1 MAYEER
7 EYNKT
12 EYQNDWALDIKEK
25 AVHITNAKSGAQ
37 GYYCMGCREEMQGV
51 KFKNPKY
58 QSYFRHH
65 VSNIDTNKIECIVA
79 SRNYRERIASAILN
93 RLKYVKV
100 PTLYKYPP
108 KGIEKL
114 PMLLEQS
121 KVINASY
128 VKSELT
134 FYEDEEGNIK
144 WGKNLNI
151 QDRYLLIRPD
161 VTFFDSK
168 DNPILFIEFVVHHK
182 LDIEKIS
189 KLNRI
194 GVNTIQIIIPKVPEE
209 LIEEAIKSVR
219 KYKWV
224 YNELEANTKYV
235 SVSKG
240 NTEEVPPIDEQQ
252 RNLFEESFICRTS
265 KINELLRA
273 FEKCLQSESYKRNER
288 LFNSEIS
295 RVTQNTESANQKLG
309 DLEESNRRDAL
320 ARNQN
325 EEDYE
330 DSEYTDLDK
339 RYFAEKRRLEDA
351 VYNASVDQKFRAELI
366 ENIRAEE
373 EEIERIEQEEI
384 DFEAEI
390 REREQNQFSDPIT
403 RERKEIDNLEKTI
416 RTSINRELAST
427 NSTIKLL
434 GVSNNDIPART
445 ERDFSFPRELE
456 EGEIIRIT
464 GEIEQLDEEER
475 ILEDKISNDFK
486 GEIQFEESEITRI
499 RKEEGNIEESAG
511 REFDRE
517 IKNNARGLSKEF
529 TDLLEAQRMGGNFK
543 EFKTIEERYKRSQKF
558 FDKGTWEKE

>member
-1 MAYEER
+1 MAYEEK
-7 EYNKT
+7 EYNKN
-12 EYQNDWALDIKEK
+12 EYQNDWAIDIKEK
-25 AVHITNAKSGAQ
+25 AVHIANAKSGAQ
-37 GYYCMGCREEMQGV
+37 GYYCMGCGEEMQGV

-65 VSNIDTNKIECIVA
+65 VSNIGTNKIECVVA

-93 RLKYVKV
+93 RLKSVKV

-121 KVINASY
+121 KEINASY

-209 LIEEAIKSVR
+209 LIEEATKSVR

-235 SVSKG
+235 SVPKG

-273 FEKCLQSESYKRNER
+273 FEKCLQSESYRRNEQ
-288 LFNSEIS
+288 LFDSEIS

-320 ARNQN
+320 ARNSN
-325 EEDYE
+325 EDDYE
-330 DSEYTDLDK
+330 DRTYRDLETRYIAKKDELEEAISLESVNQRDRK
-339 RYFAEKRRLEDA
+339 RIIDAIKGEK
-351 VYNASVDQKFRAELI
+351 
-366 ENIRAEE
+366 
-373 EEIERIEQEEI
+373 EEIDSLEQEEI

-390 REREQNQFSDPIT
+390 RERVQDKFSYFIK
-403 RERKEIDNLEKTI
+403 REKEEIDSLEETI
-416 RTSINRELAST
+416 RTTIDRELAST
-427 NSTIKLL
+427 NSTIESL
-434 GVSNNDIPART
+434 GILYNDLPRAT
-445 ERDFSFPRELE
+445 ENEYKFSKELE
-456 EGEIIRIT
+456 KEAIERVRRRREGIENEIY
-464 GEIEQLDEEER
+464 GE
-475 ILEDKISNDFK
+475 FK
-486 GEIQFEESEITRI
+486 GEVSLIESKIRKIDGEEKNLEESV
-499 RKEEGNIEESAG
+499 RK
-511 REFDRE
+511 EFDRE
-517 IKNNARGLSKEF
+517 IRTNTRGLSKGI
-529 TDLLEAQRMGGNFK
+529 TNLLEAQRMGHNFK
-543 EFKTIEERYKRSQKF
+543 DAKRKEERYKAAREFLGKR
-558 FDKGTWEKE
+558 TW

>member
-1 MAYEER
+1 MAYEEK
-7 EYNKT
+7 EYNKN
-12 EYQNDWALDIKEK
+12 EYQNDWAIDIKEN

-37 GYYCMGCREEMQGV
+37 GYYCMGCGEEMQGV

-65 VSNIDTNKIECIVA
+65 VSNIDTNKIECVVA

-93 RLKYVKV
+93 RLKSVKV

-121 KVINASY
+121 KEINASY

-151 QDRYLLIRPD
+151 QDRYLLVRPD

-168 DNPILFIEFVVHHK
+168 DNPVLFIEFVVHHK

-224 YNELEANTKYV
+224 YNELEANTKYI

-240 NTEEVPPIDEQQ
+240 NTEEVSPIDEQQ

-288 LFNSEIS
+288 LFDSEIS
-295 RVTQNTESANQKLG
+295 RVTQNTESANQRLG

-325 EEDYE
+325 EEDQE
-330 DSEYTDLDK
+330 DNEYADLDK

-351 VYNASVDQKFRAELI
+351 IYNASVDQKFRAELI

-373 EEIERIEQEEI
+373 EEIERIEREEI
-384 DFEAEI
+384 DFETEI
-390 REREQNQFSDPIT
+390 GERVQDKFSNSIRRE
-403 RERKEIDNLEKTI
+403 KEEIESLEETI
-416 RTSINRELAST
+416 RASTARELATT
-427 NSTIKLL
+427 NVDIQFLGLL
-434 GVSNNDIPART
+434 HDDIPRVTAEKFREQIAT
-445 ERDFSFPRELE
+445 LDTAIERLGEHAKGLEKSVYSEFS
-456 EGEIIRIT
+456 T
-464 GEIEQLDEEER
+464 
-475 ILEDKISNDFK
+475 KIK
-486 GEIQFEESEITRI
+486 FEESEIERI
-499 RKEEGNIEESAG
+499 GKEEGGFQESAG
-511 REFDRE
+511 REFESE

-529 TDLLEAQRMGGNFK
+529 TKLLEVQGVGYDYKDAQRK
-543 EFKTIEERYKRSQKF
+543 EERYTAARKF
-558 FDKGTWEKE
+558 FGERTWEKG